1 MIAGAL
7 AIHDDG
13 EPGRIHLSGPA
24 LEVGPKAALS
34 LALMIHELATNAAKY
49 GAFSVPGG
57 RVGVDWSVSHL
68 RWREDMSDASLD
80 DLQDDVPDGAR
91 EAEPVVTLTWAES
104 GGPPVAAPTRKG
116 FGSRLIERGFSGAV
130 GGETRMTYAP
140 EGVTCRIRAPLK
152 GLLEK
157 E

>member
-1 MIAGAL
+1 
-7 AIHDDG
+7 
-13 EPGRIHLSGPA
+13 LSGPA

-49 GAFSVPGG
+49 GAFSMPGG
-57 RVGVDWSVSHL
+57 RVGIAWTVSQL
-68 RWREDMSDASLD
+68 RWRDDA
-80 DLQDDVPDGAR
+80 PDEGQEEPDEEPDEGQ

-104 GGPPVAAPTRKG
+104 GGPPVTVPTRKG

-130 GGETRMTYAP
+130 GGQTRMTYAR